1 MFVYLHT
8 KFQVSS
14 IILTGLLHFQ
24 PPPLPQNK
32 SLLST
37 PRLGL
42 SKLYDISPYFC
53 LKFNTFSKFYWK
65 LVLIVEH
72 MYYISCL
79 RFDINILYN
88 IQTASNSTQIFSGT
102 IQNIRQSSNIFSN
115 KHLITLATCFL
126 VYSSYYYKLV
136 ITIFVI
142 TNILFW
148 FDWKNILQYM
158 Y

>member
-1 MFVYLHT
+1 
-8 KFQVSS
+8 
-14 IILTGLLHFQ
+14 
-24 PPPLPQNK
+24 
-32 SLLST
+32 
-37 PRLGL
+37 
-42 SKLYDISPYFC
+42 
-53 LKFNTFSKFYWK
+53 
-65 LVLIVEH
+65 